1 MQLASRKGCYSVH
14 SFRLIGFGVI
24 ITGPIWGT
32 TKDWSNMRTKSKRS
46 IFPIALLT
54 LVLALSGCTKQESD
68 LVLNAD
74 GTLSGEL
81 TTAIS
86 DNITSNF
93 SFVDFIWETQTPLEV
108 INVTAES
115 RDGCTATNARFYVA
129 EGQVS
134 GLNYASIRLDIANVE
149 RTVYAHGDV
158 TASSNEGDIYVE
170 IAQLQ
175 LVPKS
180 ENNSDCAYL
189 DTVNSGALAL
199 ASNGIGNTLGSVN
212 FENNVLQIANIPPA
226 ERIHYLLLTQLANA
240 GEEENSRW
248 PEGQQCISQLSDSR
262 FDLLNDRQLMPGE
275 FLALVEEI
283 DGLKV
288 VKEQTRWITSCEF
301 SGISLSALNRVI
313 PEDPEPPTL
322 DPGGLWRSAEDGIT
336 WDFLAETMN
345 PEEEILEINMD
356 GVYTSNEM
364 QAIVFALETG
374 TEIDLSVSGVVLS
387 TNGDFDQSKN
397 KVSWRTSGTWGE
409 SPYLTIPGGADM
421 REPSMNV
428 LVGNTV
434 AFKTN
439 KTTWSNAKTFGG
451 LKPKLASLKKASVD
465 TIQIVAIKKVGLS
478 GAAATSNQKLLK
490 KRVTAIK
497 NKLTAAKVKAD
508 IEVVYLTPNSITGGD
523 TKYANKVVVQ
533 PISD

>member
-1 MQLASRKGCYSVH
+1 
-14 SFRLIGFGVI
+14 
-24 ITGPIWGT
+24 
-32 TKDWSNMRTKSKRS
+32 MRTKSKKF
-46 IFPIALLT
+46 ILPIALLT
-54 LVLALSGCTKQESD
+54 LVLALSACTKQESD

-81 TTAIS
+81 ITEIP

-93 SFVDFIWETQTPLEV
+93 IFVDFIWEIQTPLEI

-134 GLNYASIRLDIANVE
+134 GLNYASIRLDIANAE
-149 RTVYAHGDV
+149 RTVYAYGDV
-158 TASSNEGDIYVE
+158 TSSSNEGDTYVE

-180 ENNSDCAYL
+180 ENSSDCAYL
-189 DTVNSGALAL
+189 DSVNSGALAL
-199 ASNGIGNTLGSVN
+199 ASNGVDYTLGSLN
-212 FENNVLQIANIPPA
+212 FDNNVLQIANIPPS
-226 ERIHYLLLTQLANA
+226 ERMHYILLTQIANA
-240 GEEENSRW
+240 GAEENSRW
-248 PEGQQCISQLSDSR
+248 PEGQRCTSKLSDSR

-275 FLALVEEI
+275 FLALLEEI
-283 DGLKV
+283 DGIKV
-288 VKEQTRWITSCEF
+288 QKEQTRWITSCEF
-301 SGISLSALNRVI
+301 SEISLSALSRAL
-313 PEDPEPPTL
+313 PEDPEPPSP
-322 DPGGLWRSAEDGIT
+322 DSSGLWRIAEDGIT
-336 WDFLAETMN
+336 WDFLAQTIN

-356 GVYTSNEM
+356 GVYSSNEM

-397 KVSWRTSGTWGE
+397 KVSWSTSGIWGG
-409 SPYLTIPGGADM
+409 SPSLTIPGGADM

-439 KTTWSNAKTFGG
+439 KTTWSKAKTFGG
-451 LKPKLASLKKASVD
+451 LKSKLASLKKASVD
-465 TIQIVAIKKVGLS
+465 TIQIVAIKKFGLS
-478 GAAATSNQKLLK
+478 GAAATSNQKLLE
-490 KRVTAIK
+490 KRVIAIK

-523 TKYANKVVVQ
+523 NKYANKVVVQ
-533 PISD
+533 PITD